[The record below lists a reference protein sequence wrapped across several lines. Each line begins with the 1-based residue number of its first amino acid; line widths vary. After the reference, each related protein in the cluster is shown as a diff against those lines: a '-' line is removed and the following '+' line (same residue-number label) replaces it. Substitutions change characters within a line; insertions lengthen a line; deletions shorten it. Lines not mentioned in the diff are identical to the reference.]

1 MTQPITTMALAGLF
15 ASAVA
20 AQAQAETVMERCYGV
35 ALAGQN
41 DCAAGA
47 GSSCA
52 GTSKVDY
59 QGNAWKLVP
68 QGTCL
73 QMDLPKSLDGSHR
86 SGALHPLNRD
96 LPKG

>member
-1 MTQPITTMALAGLF
+1 MTQPITTMALAGLV

-20 AQAQAETVMERCYGV
+20 AQGQADTAMERCYGV

-52 GTSKVDY
+52 GRSKVDY

-73 QMDLPKSLDGSHR
+73 TLDLPKSLDGATR
-86 SGALHPLNRD
+86 SGALTPLNRD